1 MTVGNKSLT
10 FWKERNTLTL
20 MPLPVRGRTHRWKRV
35 KLEERRRIMAEVTK
49 VRSDRANARKLIEAL
64 ERVKAA
70 GYQVQPPPPL
80 EMAS

>member
-1 MTVGNKSLT
+1 
-10 FWKERNTLTL
+10 

-70 GYQVQPPPPL
+70 GYQVQPPPL

>member
-1 MTVGNKSLT
+1 M
-10 FWKERNTLTL
+10 
-20 MPLPVRGRTHRWKRV
+20 